1 MSAGNPRV
9 FTIPAATPFVPT
21 LVRALIDG
29 TLGFAPA
36 RDPMALA
43 GATLYLPTRRACRL
57 VRDRF
62 LDIAGGRAAILP
74 RIVPLGDLDEDEIA
88 FAQAAMPEDSVLDLP
103 PAIDGLERRLLLAE
117 LVTRWAQSPALRG
130 EGHAPLVVTGPTA
143 ALTLADD
150 LARLMDDMT
159 TRQVPWERLDDLVPD
174 RFDQYWQLTLQFLK
188 IAREVWPA
196 ILAERGA
203 IEPAARRDLLIAA
216 EARRLAAKTDGPVIA
231 AGSTGS
237 MPATAALIATI
248 ARLPHGAV
256 VLPGLD
262 TELDEPSWEMIGRD
276 GDGESA
282 HGHPQFAMQAL
293 LARIGLTREA
303 VVRLASAGDS
313 GRERLVS
320 EAFRPAVATHLW
332 RERVADAA
340 FAAHADDALD
350 EVSHIEAAHPEEEAL
365 AIAIALREAVE
376 EDGKTASLVT
386 PDRALARRVLAAL
399 ARWSITVDDSGG
411 EALADT
417 AAGVFARL
425 AAEATIEG
433 FAPVTL
439 LALLKHPLIRLGAPE
454 GAHAR
459 AITVLERAVLRGP
472 RPRRG
477 TDGLRHA
484 LAAFRHELG
493 RFRRGERCDLHPSD
507 PRITLTDKDL
517 QAAEHLLV
525 ELIAAVAPLECLR
538 DVPHGLAELAE
549 RHRHMVALLSD
560 DGSGAPL
567 AFAGRDGTALAN
579 ALAEI
584 VASPPAEHL
593 RVALGDYAETFAIAI
608 GSRKVAALP
617 NGGARISVLGT
628 LEARLTNFDRVVL
641 GGLNEG
647 SWPPD
652 AKTDAWLS
660 RPMRH
665 DLGLDLPE
673 RRISLSAHDFAQLVG
688 AREVILSRATKA
700 EGAPTVASRFLQR
713 LATVAGE
720 RWEGVRMRGDRYVTW
735 ARALDRPQSM
745 EPIAKPMPRPPQAAR
760 PLAFSVTD
768 IEHWLR
774 DPYTIYAKYILGL
787 RELDAID
794 LEPGAADRG
803 SIIHG
808 ALSEFTKTFA
818 AALPDDPAG
827 ALIAIGREHF
837 RATEDFPEARAFWW
851 PRFQRI
857 ARWFAG
863 WERSRRT
870 GVKALV
876 AETSGKIAIPLGE
889 RTLTLRTRAD
899 RIEQRPDGSYA
910 ILDYKTGQVPS
921 EKQVRAGVSPQ
932 LTLEAGILRRGG
944 FTDLPAGSVAE
955 VVYVSLKGGLIAG
968 LACPIDFKDGDANLH
983 AERALARLEELA
995 RRFEN
1000 EEQPYRPLVLSM
1012 WKTRYGTYDHLARVK
1027 EWSVGG
1033 EEEGAPE

>member
-1 MSAGNPRV
+1 MSAGSPRV

-29 TLGFAPA
+29 PLGFAPP
-36 RDPMALA
+36 RDPLALA
-43 GATLYLPTRRACRL
+43 SATLYLPTRRACRL
-57 VRDRF
+57 VRDQF

-74 RIVPLGDLDEDEIA
+74 RIVPLGDIDEEEIA
-88 FAQAAMPEDSVLDLP
+88 FAQAAMPEESVLDLP

-117 LVTRWAQSPALRG
+117 LVTRWAQSPAMRG
-130 EGHAPLVVTGPTA
+130 EGHAPLVVTGPAA
-143 ALTLADD
+143 ALSLADD
-150 LARLMDDMT
+150 LTHLMDDLT
-159 TRQVPWERLDDLVPD
+159 TRQVPWEQLDQLVPD
-174 RFDQYWQLTLQFLK
+174 RFDQYWQLTLKFLQ
-188 IAREVWPA
+188 IARQAWPA

-216 EARRLAAKTDGPVIA
+216 EARRLAFKSDGPVIA

-237 MPATAALIATI
+237 MPATAELLAT
-248 ARLPHGAV
+248 
-256 VLPGLD
+256 
-262 TELDEPSWEMIGRD
+262 LDEPSWSMIAGDAD
-276 GDGESA
+276 GNA
-282 HGHPQFAMQAL
+282 APGHPQFALQAL
-293 LARIGLTREA
+293 LTRMGIRRDA
-303 VVRLASAGDS
+303 VVRLASPS
-313 GRERLVS
+313 SHGRERLVS
-320 EAFRPAVATHLW
+320 EAFRPAAATHLW
-332 RERVADAA
+332 RERVAEVA
-340 FAAHADDALD
+340 FSAPAGGALD
-350 EVSHIEAAHPEEEAL
+350 TVSEIEAAHPEEEAL

-376 EDGKTASLVT
+376 EEGKTAALIT

-411 EALADT
+411 DALADT
-417 AAGVFARL
+417 PAGVFARL
-425 AAEATIEG
+425 AAEAVIEG
-433 FAPVTL
+433 FPPVTL
-439 LALLKHPLIRLGAPE
+439 LALLKHPLLRLGAPE

-459 AITVLERAVLRGP
+459 AIAALERAVLRGP

-484 LAAFRHELG
+484 LAAFREELG
-493 RFRRGERCDLHPSD
+493 KLRRGERCDLHPLD
-507 PRITLTDKDL
+507 PRVTLADADL
-517 QAAEHLLV
+517 KAADALV
-525 ELIAAVAPLECLR
+525 IELIAAVAPLECLR
-538 DVPHGLAELAE
+538 EAPHALAELAE
-549 RHRHMVALLSD
+549 RHQRVVALLSD
-560 DGSGAPL
+560 DGSGVPA
-567 AFAGRDGTALAN
+567 AFAGRDGAALATAFN
-579 ALAEI
+579 EI
-584 VASPPAEHL
+584 ATSPPSEHL
-593 RVALGDYAETFAIAI
+593 RVPLGDYPETFAIAI
-608 GSRKVAALP
+608 GSRKVP
-617 NGGARISVLGT
+617 EPPRTGARISVLGV
-628 LEARLTNFDRVVL
+628 LEARLTSFDRVVL
-641 GGLNEG
+641 GSLNEG

-652 AKTDAWLS
+652 AKSDAWLS

-665 DLGLDLPE
+665 ALGLDLPE

-720 RWEGVRMRGDRYVTW
+720 RWEGARVRGDRYVTW
-735 ARALDRPQSM
+735 ARALDRPQSIA
-745 EPIAKPMPRPPQAAR
+745 PIAKPMPRPPRAAR

-774 DPYTIYAKYILGL
+774 DPYTIYAKFILGL

-818 AALPDDPAG
+818 AALPDDPARE
-827 ALIAIGREHF
+827 LIAIGREHF
-837 RATEDFPEARAFWW
+837 RATEDFPEAKAFWW

-863 WERSRRT
+863 WERSRRA
-870 GVKALV
+870 GVQGLT
-876 AETSGKIAIPLGE
+876 AETAGQIVIPLGE
-889 RTLTLRTRAD
+889 RALTLRTRAD
-899 RIEQRPDGSYA
+899 RIEQQRDGSYA

-921 EKQVRAGVSPQ
+921 EKQVRAGISPQ

-968 LACPIDFKDGDANLH
+968 LACPIDFKEGDVNLH

-1033 EEEGAPE
+1033 EEEGVPE